1 MNSMT
6 GRRFIDTNVAVY
18 AYDSSAGDKQ
28 TTAQQ
33 VLREGAATREGVISV
48 QVLGEFFHATVT
60 RKKLLTIDKARVA
73 LAALR
78 HLEVVSVEP
87 AAVDQAIDF
96 HERFQLRYWDA
107 LIVATAK
114 LSGCVA
120 VVSEDLNEGQDYD
133 GVVVVN
139 PFSVAAP

>member
-1 MNSMT
+1 MT
-6 GRRFIDTNVAVY
+6 GRRFIDTNVVVY

-33 VLREGAATREGVISV
+33 VLREAATAREGVISV

-60 RKKLLTIDKARVA
+60 RKKLLTVDKARIA
-73 LAALR
+73 LAALQ
-78 HLEVVSVEP
+78 HLEVVGLETATVE
-87 AAVDQAIDF
+87 QAIDF

-114 LSGCVA
+114 LSGCASVL
-120 VVSEDLNEGQDYD
+120 SEDLNEGQNYD

-139 PFSVAAP
+139 PFRVATP

>member
-1 MNSMT
+1 MSSMT

-18 AYDSSAGDKQ
+18 AYDASAGDKQ

-33 VLREGAATREGVISV
+33 VLREAAAAGEGVISV

-60 RKKLLTIDKARVA
+60 RKNLLTVDKARIA

-78 HLEVVSVEP
+78 HLEVVGIDEK
-87 AAVDQAIDF
+87 AVDQALDF

-114 LSGCVA
+114 LNGCVS
-120 VVSEDLNEGQDYD
+120 VLSEDLNDGQDYD
-133 GVVVVN
+133 GVIVVN
-139 PFSVAAP
+139 PFKAAAP

>member
-1 MNSMT
+1 MT

-33 VLREGAATREGVISV
+33 VLREAAAAREGVISV

-60 RKKLLTIDKARVA
+60 RKRLLTSDKARVA

-78 HLEVVSVEP
+78 HLEVVSVDESL
-87 AAVDQAIDF
+87 VDQAIDF

-107 LIVATAK
+107 LIVAAAK
-114 LSGCVA
+114 ASGCVS
-120 VVSEDLNEGQDYD
+120 VLSEDLNEGQDYD
-133 GVVVVN
+133 GVAVVN
-139 PFSVAAP
+139 PFNVAAP

>member
-1 MNSMT
+1 MT

-18 AYDSSAGDKQ
+18 AYDSSAGNKQ

-33 VLREGAATREGVISV
+33 VLRDAAAASEGVISV

-60 RKKLLTIDKARVA
+60 RKKILEISKARIA

-78 HLEVVSVEP
+78 HLDVVSVDKAMVEK
-87 AAVDQAIDF
+87 AIDF

-107 LIVATAK
+107 LIISAAK
-114 LSGCVA
+114 LSGCRTVM
-120 VVSEDLNEGQDYD
+120 SEDLNEGQKYD
-133 GVVVVN
+133 GVAIVN
-139 PFSVAAP
+139 PFSIPSP

>member
-1 MNSMT
+1 MT

-18 AYDSSAGDKQ
+18 AYDSSAGTKQ

-33 VLREGAATREGVISV
+33 VLRDAVAGGEGVISV

-60 RKKLLTIDKARVA
+60 RKKLLDIGKARIA

-78 HLEVVSVEP
+78 HLEVVGVDEAKVE
-87 AAVDQAIDF
+87 QAIDF

-114 LSGCVA
+114 LSGCVRIL
-120 VVSEDLNEGQDYD
+120 SEDLNVGQNFD
-133 GVVVVN
+133 GVAIVN
-139 PFSVAAP
+139 PFDEPPTG